1 MGSFRAAMRSASG
14 FALALTAIGMIAGVL
29 LVITEFTTIASVDV
43 ASGSCE
49 VINDSDPSLADRC
62 SLSGFE
68 RHGGAFILLG
78 LMTGAMAW
86 GAGVG
91 RSRPAGVAL
100 LAIGVLVI
108 VLTLALDLPQTN
120 KTGAIGRNFEG
131 ATAKAG
137 LGLYLELIA
146 GVLAGAAGV
155 ARLARRE
162 DVSTEPTAAG

>member
-1 MGSFRAAMRSASG
+1 MAGFRAATGSAGG
-14 FALALTAIGMIAGVL
+14 FALALTVAGMIAGLL
-29 LVITEFTTIASVDV
+29 LVVTEFTTIASVDV

-49 VINDSDPSLADRC
+49 VINDSDRALADRC

-68 RHGGAFILLG
+68 RHGGAFVLLG

-100 LAIGVLVI
+100 LAIGALVLALS
-108 VLTLALDLPQTN
+108 LTLDRPQTH

-131 ATAKAG
+131 AKAKAG
-137 LGLYLELIA
+137 PGLYLEL
-146 GVLAGAAGV
+146 LAGALAAGAGV
-155 ARLARRE
+155 ARLTRRE
-162 DVSTEPTAAG
+162 EA

>member
-1 MGSFRAAMRSASG
+1 MGGFRAATRSASG
-14 FALALTAIGMIAGVL
+14 FALALTIAGVVAGLL
-29 LVITEFTTIASVDV
+29 LVVSEFSTIASVDV

-49 VINDSDPSLADRC
+49 VINDSDPALADRC

-91 RSRPAGVAL
+91 RSRPAAVAL
-100 LAIGVLVI
+100 LGIGALVI
-108 VLTLALDLPQTN
+108 VLALALDLPQTH

-131 ATAKAG
+131 ATAMAG
-137 LGLYLELIA
+137 VGLYLELVA
-146 GVLAGAAGV
+146 GVLAAGAGIV
-155 ARLARRE
+155 GLTRRPE
-162 DVSTEPTAAG
+162 